1 MKSAAGGSAVPG
13 WVPAIPELESALKL
27 LASDSVVI
35 SDKLLV
41 EKYGE
46 ALFAATGFTKR
57 AEQINGRLA
66 VRELSCRAS
75 DFVSAFPTLT
85 YSRRYL
91 PVHHALIDSLTLRY
105 CR

>member
-1 MKSAAGGSAVPG
+1 MMEDIMKSAAGGSAVPG

-27 LASDSVVI
+27 LASDNVVI

-66 VRELSCRAS
+66 VCE
-75 DFVSAFPTLT
+75 P
-85 YSRRYL
+85 YI
-91 PVHHALIDSLTLRY
+91 PVRHTIIDSLTLRY
-105 CR
+105 RR

>member
-27 LASDSVVI
+27 LASDNVVI

-66 VRELSCRAS
+66 VCE
-75 DFVSAFPTLT
+75 P
-85 YSRRYL
+85 YI
-91 PVHHALIDSLTLRY
+91 PVRHTIIDSLTLRY
-105 CR
+105 RR